1 MFDKVC
7 SYLWL
12 TGMLANVANIGNA
25 ASRDPRQCE
34 GIQERDQLCIR
45 ERTDLFLEIE
55 ILELTGWF
63 LGVEET
69 ICFANT

>member
-1 MFDKVC
+1 
-7 SYLWL
+7 
-12 TGMLANVANIGNA
+12 MLANVANIGNA

-55 ILELTGWF
+55 ILELTG
-63 LGVEET
+63 
-69 ICFANT
+69 